1 MPLISWQDIQLQYRT
16 GIGIEVVVIRMG
28 GASRFVRVVTHFGA
42 FLVTVQWLDADIDV
56 QYPRGAQSGFITG
69 LETETANPT
78 HRSSA
83 LSCY

>member
-1 MPLISWQDIQLQYRT
+1 
-16 GIGIEVVVIRMG
+16 
-28 GASRFVRVVTHFGA
+28 VRVVTHFGA